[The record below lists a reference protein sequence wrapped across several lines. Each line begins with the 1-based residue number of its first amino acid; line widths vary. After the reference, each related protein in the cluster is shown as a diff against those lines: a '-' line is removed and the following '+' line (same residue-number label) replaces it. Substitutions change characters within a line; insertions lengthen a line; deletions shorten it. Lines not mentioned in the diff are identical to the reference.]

1 MKDVDIDTRTDRP
14 DGWKQRTS
22 SKVHK
27 SLFCAPYFPPASLSL
42 SLSLP
47 LSPVTRPHI
56 LTRAPPILG
65 RAALYTLHNDVYP
78 VSTTGTIV
86 PKVNI

>member
-1 MKDVDIDTRTDRP
+1 MEAANVFEGAQKFILCT
-14 DGWKQRTS
+14 
-22 SKVHK
+22 
-27 SLFCAPYFPPASLSL
+27 LLPARLSLSL